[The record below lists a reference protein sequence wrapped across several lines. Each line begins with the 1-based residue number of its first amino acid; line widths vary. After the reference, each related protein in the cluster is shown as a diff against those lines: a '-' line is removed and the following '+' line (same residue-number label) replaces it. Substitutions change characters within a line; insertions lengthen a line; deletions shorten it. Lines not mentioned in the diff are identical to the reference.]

1 MFMNSEETKNYL
13 HEKTRKLLNFMDD
26 LLQQDDKNAL
36 NFHADIC
43 KSQLIGLY
51 NDICEYQKQEDD
63 ISGLNSIPLSDSD
76 HDDLEEAAQF
86 ELSPEPDTEQ
96 NMNAEPVISEK
107 EEYEEIEKLPE
118 GFEVTEEINIE
129 FTDEVISH
137 AEQIIPEQEA
147 VIPHETVPEQNRQND
162 LTNDPAALKTLSE
175 KFKNDSQL
183 LNQRFN
189 AENKENNISN
199 RIQATPITDLK
210 KAIGINDRFSFISE
224 LFNGD
229 KSGFES
235 FLDHLS
241 SLNNSSEIHSAMHN
255 TTAENNWASK
265 PSFGRFSEL
274 VQRFAMSK

>member
-1 MFMNSEETKNYL
+1 MNSEETKYNL

-26 LLQQDDKNAL
+26 LLQQDDKIAL

-63 ISGLNSIPLSDSD
+63 ISCLNSTSLSDY
-76 HDDLEEAAQF
+76 DLNDTEEAAQT
-86 ELSPEPDTEQ
+86 ELFSEPDTAQ
-96 NMNAEPVISEK
+96 NMYTEPVISEK

-129 FTDEVISH
+129 ISDEISND
-137 AEQIIPEQEA
+137 EQIIREPEA
-147 VIPHETVPEQNRQND
+147 VIQHETIPDQNMQYD
-162 LTNDPAALKTLSE
+162 ITNEPAVIKTLSE
-175 KFKNDSQL
+175 KFQNDSQL

-189 AENKENNISN
+189 AENKESN
-199 RIQATPITDLK
+199 VSARIQATPVTDLK

-224 LFNGD
+224 LFDGD
-229 KSGFES
+229 RSGFET

-241 SLNNSSEIHSAMHN
+241 SLNNSSEILSVMHN
-255 TTAENNWASK
+255 ITTENNWTAK